1 MAVARV
7 GPSGL
12 PIPMGGI
19 MDSLEGGRYFGPA
32 RGAPPAG
39 GSISIPKSLSSI
51 INLIKGKNDDVIDVK
66 EEDLIREERKD
77 VSTGDQDPNEDPNKK
92 NIIFDDAQ
100 TVARKLTE
108 QGIAEVIDKGVEK
121 LQNKY
126 EEIDE
131 QKKYELE
138 QADPADLDD
147 SLETITQSPDAK
159 GKLIEVG
166 GETTEGTFKYKGET
180 YNKSDGVRLQYG
192 FKKGTTTP
200 TTRWVPKEKYNKP
213 NVPPTESGKTRHVV
227 ETIDEINKIY
237 PPGTNLHELTHEQI
251 LDVLRQGGYNT
262 TASTIFTAKN
272 KIMQRGPTPEENR
285 AKRILDPEGYEARD
299 IGKSL
304 QRLDKKN
311 YDIAKNFLKEISPN
325 KLEKDI
331 LNNHLQRMVYFAKRE
346 GASEEEII
354 EVLNNVDKEKLISLL
369 TDVSELRSLNK
380 QLRDLGINPIVQ
392 NKPYAINLSHKLPV
406 KKDWKKSFD
415 ADNLFVSDSY
425 GNLILQ
431 PSLEKQ
437 IKSIKEGLKNY
448 KTLTEKKEFLKE
460 SMPGY
465 QGDKS
470 RTIKEVRQAFK
481 DNRLISIFG
490 DKVFGSSNPN
500 DPYFVEQMRD
510 ILLKRL
516 ETGQFKKD
524 GGMMNINDIT
534 GPLGKFSSQI

>member
-1 MAVARV
+1 MVAIPLAIPIASAGITGARV
-7 GPSGL
+7 AGPYIANLARQYGPSFIRGL
-12 PIPMGGI
+12 ANI
-19 MDSLEGGRYFGPA
+19 M
-32 RGAPPAG
+32 
-39 GSISIPKSLSSI
+39 K
-51 INLIKGKNDDVIDVK
+51 KDDDIIDVK

-77 VSTGDQDPNEDPNKK
+77 VSTGGEDPDKEPNKK
-92 NIIFDDAQ
+92 NIIFDSAEE
-100 TVARKLTE
+100 VARKLAG
-108 QGIAEVIDKGVEK
+108 QGLGEVIDKGVEK
-121 LQNKY
+121 LQDKY
-126 EEIDE
+126 EEINE
-131 QKKYELE
+131 QKKFELE

-147 SLETITQSPDAK
+147 SLETITQSPNAK

-166 GETTEGTFKYKGET
+166 GQTTEGTFRYKGET
-180 YNKSDGVRLQYG
+180 YNKSDGVRLEYG
-192 FKKGTTTP
+192 FKKGTETP
-200 TTRWVPKEKYNKP
+200 ATRWVPKEKYNKP
-213 NVPPTESGKTRHVV
+213 NVPPTESGKTRHVA

-237 PPGTNLHELTHEQI
+237 LPGTNLHELTGQQI
-251 LDVLRQGGYNT
+251 LDVLRQSGYNT

-272 KIMQRGPTPEENR
+272 TIMQRGPTDKENR

-311 YDIAKNFLKEISPN
+311 YDTAKNFLKEVSPN

-354 EVLNNVDKEKLISLL
+354 EVLNNVDKEKLTSLL

-380 QLRDLGINPIVQ
+380 QLRDLGINPMVQ

-415 ADNLFVSDSY
+415 ANNLFVSDSY

-437 IKSIKEGLKNY
+437 IKNIKGDLKNY

-481 DNRLISIFG
+481 DNRLISILD
-490 DKVFGSSNPN
+490 DKVFGSSSSN

-510 ILLKRL
+510 TLLKRL
-516 ETGQFKKD
+516 ETKQFKKN
-524 GGMMNINDIT
+524 GGMMNIKDIT
-534 GPLGKFSSQI
+534 RPLGNF

>member
-7 GPSGL
+7 GPTGL

-19 MDSLEGGRYFGPA
+19 MDSLEGGRYFGPTRA
-32 RGAPPAG
+32 GGGAG
-39 GSISIPKSLSSI
+39 GSISMPKSLKAL
-51 INLIKGKNDDVIDVK
+51 INLIKKDDDIIDVK

-77 VSTGDQDPNEDPNKK
+77 VSTGGEDPNKDPNKK
-92 NIIFDDAQ
+92 NIIFDSAEE
-100 TVARKLTE
+100 VARKLAG
-108 QGIAEVIDKGVEK
+108 QGIEGVIDKGVEK
-121 LQNKY
+121 LENKFFDL
-126 EEIDE
+126 EE
-131 QKKYELE
+131 QKKFELE

-147 SLETITQSPDAK
+147 SLETITQSPSAK

-166 GETTEGTFKYKGET
+166 GETTEGTFRYKGQT
-180 YNKSDGVRLQYG
+180 YNKSDGVRLEYG
-192 FKKGTTTP
+192 FKKGTETP
-200 TTRWVPKEKYNKP
+200 ATRWVPKEKYNKP
-213 NVPPTESGKTRHVV
+213 NVPPTESGKTRHVA

-237 PPGTNLHELTHEQI
+237 PPGTNLHELTHQQI

-380 QLRDLGINPIVQ
+380 QLRDLGINPMVQ

-448 KTLTEKKEFLKE
+448 KTLTEKKQFLKE

-490 DKVFGSSNPN
+490 DKVFGSSSSN

-510 ILLKRL
+510 TLLKRL

-534 GPLGKFSSQI
+534 RSLREF

>member
-1 MAVARV
+1 MVAIPLAIPIASAGITGARV
-7 GPSGL
+7 AGPYIANLARQYGPSFIRGL
-12 PIPMGGI
+12 ANI
-19 MDSLEGGRYFGPA
+19 M
-32 RGAPPAG
+32 
-39 GSISIPKSLSSI
+39 K
-51 INLIKGKNDDVIDVK
+51 KDDDIIDVK

-77 VSTGDQDPNEDPNKK
+77 VSTGGEDPDKEPNKK
-92 NIIFDDAQ
+92 NIIFDSAEE
-100 TVARKLTE
+100 VARKLAG
-108 QGIAEVIDKGVEK
+108 QGLGEVIDKGVEK
-121 LQNKY
+121 LQDKY
-126 EEIDE
+126 EEINE
-131 QKKYELE
+131 QKKFELE

-147 SLETITQSPDAK
+147 SLETITQSPNAK

-166 GETTEGTFKYKGET
+166 GQTTEGTFRYKGET
-180 YNKSDGVRLQYG
+180 YNKSDGVRLEYG
-192 FKKGTTTP
+192 FKKGTETP
-200 TTRWVPKEKYNKP
+200 ATRWVPKEKYNKP
-213 NVPPTESGKTRHVV
+213 NVPPTESGKTRHVA

-237 PPGTNLHELTHEQI
+237 LPGTNLHELTGQQI

-272 KIMQRGPTPEENR
+272 TIMQRGPTTEENR
-285 AKRILDPEGYEARD
+285 AKRIIDPDGYEARD

-304 QRLDKKN
+304 QRLDKKI
-311 YDIAKNFLKEISPN
+311 YDQGKNFLKEVSPN

-331 LNNHLQRMVYFAKRE
+331 LNNHLQRMVYIAQREGKRE
-346 GASEEEII
+346 GLTKEEIEAEI
-354 EVLNNVDKEKLISLL
+354 SKVLNNVDKEKLIPFLK
-369 TDVSELRSLNK
+369 DVGELRDLNK
-380 QLRDLGINPIVQ
+380 QVRDLGINPTVQ
-392 NKPYAINLSHKLPV
+392 NKPYAINLSHKEPV
-406 KKDWKKSFD
+406 KVNWRKSFD
-415 ADNLFVSDSY
+415 PNNLFVSDSY

-437 IKSIKEGLKNY
+437 IKSIKEDLKNY

-490 DKVFGSSNPN
+490 DKVFGSSSSN

-510 ILLKRL
+510 TLLKRL

-534 GPLGKFSSQI
+534 RSLREF

>member
-1 MAVARV
+1 MVAIAAPLIPLGITGARV
-7 GPSGL
+7 AGPYIANLARQYGPMAMKGL
-12 PIPMGGI
+12 
-19 MDSLEGGRYFGPA
+19 
-32 RGAPPAG
+32 
-39 GSISIPKSLSSI
+39 
-51 INLIKGKNDDVIDVK
+51 INLMSKKDDKKKTVTIDEEGKILPDLPDQMPEPDD
-66 EEDLIREERKD
+66 
-77 VSTGDQDPNEDPNKK
+77 EDPKK
-92 NIIFDDAQ
+92 KTTIRPLSPEEIAK
-100 TVARKLTE
+100 KL
-108 QGIAEVIDKGVEK
+108 AEEGLGQVIDKGVEK
-121 LQNKY
+121 LEDKFFNLK
-126 EEIDE
+126 E
-131 QKKYELE
+131 QKKFELE

-166 GETTEGTFKYKGET
+166 GKTTEGTFRYKGET
-180 YNKSDGVRLQYG
+180 YNKSDGVRLEYG
-192 FKKGTTTP
+192 FKKGTETP
-200 TTRWVPKEKYNKP
+200 ATRWVPKEKYGKP
-213 NVPPTESGKTRHVV
+213 NIPPTESGKTRHVA

-237 PPGTNLHELTHEQI
+237 SPGTNLHELTHQQI
-251 LDVLRQGGYNT
+251 LDALRQSGYNT

-272 KIMQRGPTPEENR
+272 TIMQRGPTTEENR

-311 YDIAKNFLKEISPN
+311 YDTAKNFLKEISPN

-346 GASEEEII
+346 GASEGEII
-354 EVLNNVDKEKLISLL
+354 EALNNVDKEKLISLL
-369 TDVSELRSLNK
+369 TDVSELRGLNK
-380 QLRDLGINPIVQ
+380 QARDLGINPTVQ
-392 NKPYAINLSHKLPV
+392 NKPYAINLSHKEPV
-406 KKDWKKSFD
+406 KVNWRKSFD
-415 ADNLFVSDSY
+415 PNNLFVSDSY

-437 IKSIKEGLKNY
+437 IKSIKENLKNY

-490 DKVFGSSNPN
+490 DKVFGSSSSN

-510 ILLKRL
+510 TLLKRL
-516 ETGQFKKD
+516 ETGKFKKD
-524 GGMMNINDIT
+524 GGMVGISHLIR
-534 GPLGKFSSQI
+534 PL

>member
-1 MAVARV
+1 MVAIPLAIPIASAGITGARV
-7 GPSGL
+7 AGPYIANLARQYGPSFIRGL
-12 PIPMGGI
+12 ANI
-19 MDSLEGGRYFGPA
+19 M
-32 RGAPPAG
+32 
-39 GSISIPKSLSSI
+39 K
-51 INLIKGKNDDVIDVK
+51 KDDNIIDVK

-77 VSTGDQDPNEDPNKK
+77 VSTGGEDPNKEPNKK
-92 NIIFDDAQ
+92 NIIFDSAEE
-100 TVARKLTE
+100 VARKLAG
-108 QGIAEVIDKGVEK
+108 QGLGEVIDKGVEK
-121 LQNKY
+121 LQEKS

-131 QKKYELE
+131 QKKFELE

-147 SLETITQSPDAK
+147 SLKTIEQSPGAK

-166 GETTEGTFKYKGET
+166 GKTTEGTFRYKGET
-180 YNKSDGVRLQYG
+180 YNKSDGVRLEYG
-192 FKKGTTTP
+192 FKKGTETP
-200 TTRWVPKEKYNKP
+200 TKRWVPKEKYDNP
-213 NVPPTESGKTRHVV
+213 YIPTESGKTKHVA
-227 ETIDEINKIY
+227 ETINEINKIY
-237 PPGTNLHELTHEQI
+237 SPGTNLHELTHQQI

-272 KIMQRGPTPEENR
+272 TIMQRGPTPEENR

-354 EVLNNVDKEKLISLL
+354 EVLNNVDKEKLTSLL

-380 QLRDLGINPIVQ
+380 QLRDLGINPMVQ

-415 ADNLFVSDSY
+415 ANNLFVSDSY

-490 DKVFGSSNPN
+490 DKVFGSSSSN

-510 ILLKRL
+510 TLLKRL
-516 ETGQFKKD
+516 ETGKFKKD
-524 GGMMNINDIT
+524 GGMVGISHLIR
-534 GPLGKFSSQI
+534 PL